1 MFEAIIAAC
10 LIVQPGGAPSN
21 PCWIGTHPELFRT
34 RMECLRFAAEKE
46 LKARKEAAERYNL
59 PGVASVVCA
68 ETMST

>member
-10 LIVQPGGAPSN
+10 LIVQPGGAPLN

-59 PGVASVVCA
+59 PGVTSVVCA
-68 ETMST
+68 ETMPT

>member
-10 LIVQPGGAPSN
+10 LIVEPGGAPSN

-46 LKARKEAAERYNL
+46 VEARKEAAERYNL
-59 PGVASVVCA
+59 PGVTSVVCA
-68 ETMST
+68 ETMPT

>member
-46 LKARKEAAERYNL
+46 AKVRKEAAGKYNL
-59 PGVASVVCA
+59 PSVASVVCSEKNA
-68 ETMST
+68 T